1 MERVQSGNSFEGTMN
16 LRDGRIIHHQI
27 KMLPDG
33 GRLLTYFDITQLK
46 RSDEAANRAKDAA
59 EAALSSREAIL
70 QQFNAVLQSEN
81 IGTAVLFCWATLPQS
96 IA

>member
-16 LRDGRIIHHQI
+16 LRDGRINHHQI

-46 RSDEAANRAKDAA
+46 RSDEAANRAKTQPKQPCLR
-59 EAALSSREAIL
+59 EKPYSSNSMRFSKARI
-70 QQFNAVLQSEN
+70 
-81 IGTAVLFCWATLPQS
+81 
-96 IA
+96 